1 MFGGAEVQIRALAKE
16 LARTDGI
23 DVHVMVAGAPTPEPQ
38 VFDGVTVWTPL
49 AWDSSALARLIAF
62 VRFLG
67 RAKADVVVQRTIS
80 PYSTVIALLCRL
92 RGTRF
97 VYMAA
102 NDGETDGTHPLY
114 RRLLTGRLARVTF
127 RLANAIV
134 VQNEYQRD
142 RAGPISSAAPVLIP
156 SSWPA
161 AGTEPSYDDGSHVL
175 WVSRIDRLY
184 KRPELFLDLAERF
197 PAEQFV
203 MVGAPANDQ
212 ADYFEEVSKR
222 ASSIANVE
230 FVSGIPFGEIDQRY
244 REAKVFV
251 NTSSS
256 EGFPNTFLQAAAN
269 RTPIISLNVHP
280 NSFIEEHS
288 CGFYCHD
295 DFALMEDR
303 LRELLQ
309 DKTLRR
315 KQADNAYAYVREHH
329 DVGKNAKAFLAVL
342 QQVMGVKRDTLEG
355 DNANGPESS

>member
-1 MFGGAEVQIRALAKE
+1 
-16 LARTDGI
+16 
-23 DVHVMVAGAPTPEPQ
+23 
-38 VFDGVTVWTPL
+38 
-49 AWDSSALARLIAF
+49 
-62 VRFLG
+62 
-67 RAKADVVVQRTIS
+67 
-80 PYSTVIALLCRL
+80 
-92 RGTRF
+92 
-97 VYMAA
+97 
-102 NDGETDGTHPLY
+102 
-114 RRLLTGRLARVTF
+114 
-127 RLANAIV
+127 
-134 VQNEYQRD
+134 
-142 RAGPISSAAPVLIP
+142 
-156 SSWPA
+156 
-161 AGTEPSYDDGSHVL
+161 
-175 WVSRIDRLY
+175 
-184 KRPELFLDLAERF
+184 
-197 PAEQFV
+197 
-203 MVGAPANDQ
+203 
-212 ADYFEEVSKR
+212 
-222 ASSIANVE
+222 VE